1 MALHSTVSL
10 DYISDLSSNVC
21 SYELV
26 PPYCS
31 VSNPM
36 SPLTPLLQILEE
48 YSSIPLAPLNIMDSR
63 VLLPPHTSLLY
74 SILYLY
80 N

>member
-10 DYISDLSSNVC
+10 DYISDLSSSVC

-36 SPLTPLLQILEE
+36 SPLTPDLRRVFK
-48 YSSIPLAPLNIMDSR
+48 YSFGSPQYNGLKSLITSPHLTFVLYTISI
-63 VLLPPHTSLLY
+63 
-74 SILYLY
+74 
-80 N
+80 